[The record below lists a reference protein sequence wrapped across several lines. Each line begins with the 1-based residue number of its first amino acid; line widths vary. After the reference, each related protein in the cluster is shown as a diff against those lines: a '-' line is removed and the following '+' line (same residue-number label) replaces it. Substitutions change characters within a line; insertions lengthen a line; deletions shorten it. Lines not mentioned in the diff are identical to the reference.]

1 MQTIGADATG
11 AAGIN
16 DSGQIV
22 GRFIKNGVD
31 HGYLLSN
38 GSFSQ
43 IDFPGAVATQCH
55 GINANG
61 DIVGRY
67 MASRN
72 PGQGGGYGLFIEHA
86 FLLHANQF
94 TSWP

>member
-1 MQTIGADATG
+1 VPNAINTAVNDINNRGVIVGPFDDQNGTHGYMLADGVFTSIDFPGADATG
-11 AAGIN
+11 AVGIN

-43 IDFPGAVATQCH
+43 IDFPVQLQRSA
-55 GINANG
+55 
-61 DIVGRY
+61 
-67 MASRN
+67 MA
-72 PGQGGGYGLFIEHA
+72 
-86 FLLHANQF
+86 
-94 TSWP
+94 